1 MEAFMNLQKGKET
14 TETPAETVIGW
25 LMVFL
30 SFLVM
35 SLGFNNGEVT
45 AMFWVGFSLIPFGII
60 FVVIGKQKKGIQEM

>member
-1 MEAFMNLQKGKET
+1 MGLQKEKT
-14 TETPAETVIGW
+14 IVKTPAETVIGW

-45 AMFWVGFSLIPFGII
+45 TMLWVGVSLIPFGII
-60 FVVIGKQKKGIQEM
+60 FVVIGKQKRRISKI